1 MSWQYADPLM
11 VKLLRNETVELE
23 IRQTNIDKVVRC
35 FIKQVNEKYGTHY
48 MIIKDDESPH
58 ERAEDYER

>member
-1 MSWQYADPLM
+1 MGWQYADPIM

-35 FIKQVNEKYGTHY
+35 FIKQVNEKYGTSY
-48 MIIKDDESPH
+48 VVITDDSKH
-58 ERAEDYER
+58 DDNWIR